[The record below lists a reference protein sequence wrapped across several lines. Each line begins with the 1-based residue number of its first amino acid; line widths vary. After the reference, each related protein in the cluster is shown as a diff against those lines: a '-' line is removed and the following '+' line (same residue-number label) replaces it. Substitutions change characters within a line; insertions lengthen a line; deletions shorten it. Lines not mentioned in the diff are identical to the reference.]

1 MRDSMTGLTG
11 SRRRR
16 SDMCIEGLRRVRVI
30 HVHVSIIVERCSK
43 LLHNL
48 NILNDPYYL
57 CRIQS
62 IAWVTTDYCV
72 LHPPAPPK
80 PSTCVPP

>member
-1 MRDSMTGLTG
+1 MRVSMTGLIG

-16 SDMCIEGLRRVRVI
+16 SDMCIERLRRVRVI
-30 HVHVSIIVERCSK
+30 HVRVSIIVARCSK

-48 NILNDPYYL
+48 NLLNDPYYL
-57 CRIQS
+57 YRIQS
-62 IAWVTTDYCV
+62 IACVITDYSV

-80 PSTCVPP
+80 LSTCVPS